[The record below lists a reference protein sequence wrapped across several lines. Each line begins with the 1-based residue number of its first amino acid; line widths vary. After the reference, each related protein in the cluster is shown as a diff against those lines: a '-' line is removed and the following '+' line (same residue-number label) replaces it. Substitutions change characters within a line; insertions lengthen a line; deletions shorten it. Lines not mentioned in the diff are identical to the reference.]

1 MTVRDIYNFLDEK
14 FPFSSALDYD
24 NSGLLIGDAKQTVLG
39 AVVCLD
45 CTHSTIE
52 LAEKTGAQL
61 IITHHPVIF
70 DPVRNVLKGDI
81 VHEIIKRGI
90 SVISAHTNLD
100 TADGGVNDALANA
113 LSLQNI
119 EKIVCSDGST
129 FRKGSLNTPMT
140 ADELAEF
147 AGKILGIKPRYT
159 AGNKKIHTVA
169 VCGGSGGNMISD
181 AVRSGA
187 DAYITGD
194 IKHHIFVY
202 AANIGFTVMDCGHF
216 ATEQTVIEP
225 LTALLSAKFNN
236 IRFYADRNLYIKS
249 L

>member
-1 MTVRDIYNFLDEK
+1 MTVRDIYNFLDGK
-14 FPFSSALDYD
+14 FPFTGALDYD
-24 NSGLLIGDAKQTVLG
+24 NSGLLIGDAEQTVSG
-39 AVVCLD
+39 AIVCLD
-45 CTHSTIE
+45 CTNSTIE

-70 DPVRNVLKGDI
+70 DPIRSILQGDI
-81 VHEIIKRGI
+81 VHEIIKHGI

-100 TADGGVNDALANA
+100 TAEGGVNDALANA

-119 EKIVCSDGST
+119 EKIVCNDGFT
-129 FRKGSLNTPMT
+129 FRKGNLGTPMT

-147 AGKILGIKPRYT
+147 AGKTLGIKPRYT
-159 AGNKKIHTVA
+159 DGNKKIYTVA
-169 VCGGSGGNMISD
+169 VCGGSGGNMIAD
-181 AVRSGA
+181 AIDSGA

-194 IKHHIFVY
+194 IKHNIFVY
-202 AANIGFTVMDCGHF
+202 AANVGFTIMDCGHF

-225 LTALLSAKFNN
+225 LTALLRSKFSD
-236 IRFYADRNLYIKS
+236 IRFYVDRNSYIKS